1 MKKHSILL
9 SVSILFALALSTTLS
24 AQDSGCKVLM
34 ESISGTYIGDC
45 KKGLADGHGKAQGTD
60 SYEGQFRK
68 GLPNG
73 TGTYIWST
81 GETYTGQWKKGIR
94 EGQGKYVFNSLG
106 RDSVL
111 TGYWKD
117 NKYVGEKPLDP
128 YVIEY
133 RNSIGR
139 VSCMRVGPRPYVR
152 YVFSRNGEPSNQLIG
167 GLLLQGSSG
176 SEKTSTSFTGF
187 EQVTFPFSGKV
198 TFKAPN
204 AWMAATL
211 NCELRLTINEP
222 GSWVV
227 TIYF

>member
-9 SVSILFALALSTTLS
+9 SVSILFALVLSATLS

-139 VSCMRVGPRPYVR
+139 VSCMNIPSKPYR
-152 YVFSRNGEPSNQLIG
+152 
-167 GLLLQGSSG
+167 
-176 SEKTSTSFTGF
+176 
-187 EQVTFPFSGKV
+187 
-198 TFKAPN
+198 
-204 AWMAATL
+204 
-211 NCELRLTINEP
+211 C
-222 GSWVV
+222 
-227 TIYF
+227 